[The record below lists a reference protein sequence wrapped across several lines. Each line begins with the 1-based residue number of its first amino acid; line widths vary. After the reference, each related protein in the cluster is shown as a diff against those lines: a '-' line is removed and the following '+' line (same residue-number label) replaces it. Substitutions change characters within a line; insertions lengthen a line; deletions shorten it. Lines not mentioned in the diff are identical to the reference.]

1 MQTILVANPKGGSGK
16 TTVAIQLATWFAW
29 QRRPVML
36 ADLDR
41 QQSALRWLAQRP
53 DTFPVI
59 RGRDGIVDRL
69 PADAVQ
75 VVDSPAGLH
84 GKLFDA
90 ALQAADRIVVPM
102 QPAAFDRWASADFF
116 TRLADEKRVRKGK
129 VDVALLGMR
138 VNARTQTARDFAA
151 FVDDAALPLLGT
163 IRDTQLYVQL
173 QPRGLALFDL
183 PRPRFERDYGQWQVL
198 LNWVSRP

>member
-16 TTVAIQLATWFAW
+16 TTVAIQLASWFAW
-29 QRRPVML
+29 QRRPVVL

-41 QQSALRWLAQRP
+41 QHSALRWLQQRP
-53 DTFPVI
+53 ETFPPI
-59 RGRDGIVDRL
+59 RGREEIVDRL

-75 VVDSPAGLH
+75 VLDSPAGLH

-116 TRLADEKRVRKGK
+116 ARLADEKRVRKGK
-129 VDVALLGMR
+129 VEIALIGMR

-151 FVDDAALPLLGT
+151 FVDEAGLPLLTT

-183 PRPRFERDYGQWQVL
+183 PRPRFERDYGQWQPL
-198 LNWVSRP
+198 LNWF

>member
-16 TTVAIQLATWFAW
+16 TTVATQLAAWFAW
-29 QRRPVML
+29 QRRPVVL
-36 ADLDR
+36 GDLDR
-41 QQSALRWLAQRP
+41 QQSSLRWLQQRP
-53 DTFPVI
+53 ERFPPI
-59 RGRDGIVDRL
+59 RGRDEIADRL

-75 VVDSPAGLH
+75 VLDSPAGLH
-84 GKLFDA
+84 GKAFDA
-90 ALQAADRIVVPM
+90 ALHAADRIVVPM

-116 TRLADEKRVRKGK
+116 ARLGEEKRVRKGK
-129 VDVALLGMR
+129 VEIALIGMR

-151 FVDDAALPLLGT
+151 FTHDAGLPLLAT

-183 PRPRFERDYGQWQVL
+183 PRPRFERDYGQWQPL
-198 LNWVSRP
+198 LEWL

>member
-29 QRRPVML
+29 QRRPVVL

-41 QQSALRWLAQRP
+41 QQSALRWLALRP
-53 DTFPVI
+53 DTFPAI
-59 RGRDGIVDRL
+59 RGRDEIVDRL
-69 PADAVQ
+69 PTDAVQ

-116 TRLADEKRVRKGK
+116 ARLAEEKRVRKGK
-129 VDVALLGMR
+129 VEIALLGMR
-138 VNARTQTARDFAA
+138 VNARTQTARDFSA
-151 FVDDAALPLLGT
+151 FVDEAGLPLLAT

-183 PRPRFERDYGQWQVL
+183 PRLRFERDCEQWQPL
-198 LNWVSRP
+198 LNWF